1 MNIAYR
7 SLAVTAFVLA
17 GCAAPQNQPTGQ
29 QLEQMTQQV
38 MKSSFSDKGMAKVD
52 RLHQDL
58 AQQACSSSR
67 LPSHAVIEQIQS
79 QALAGVVWPAG
90 GRYLGDWKAGEA
102 IAQSGRGMTWT
113 DEADKPNGGSCYNCH
128 QLGKAE
134 LSYGTIGPSL
144 YQYGKTRGVG
154 DPASPASAPILQ
166 YTWVKLWNSRAYS
179 ACSNMPRFGEQH
191 LLTQDQ
197 MRDIMALLL
206 DPKSPVNQ

>member
-7 SLAVTAFVLA
+7 SLAVTAFALA
-17 GCAAPQNQPTGQ
+17 GCAAPQNQPTAQ
-29 QLEQMTQQV
+29 QLDQMTQQV
-38 MKSSFSDKGMAKVD
+38 MQSSFSDKGIAKVD

-58 AQQACSSSR
+58 AQQACSSSQ
-67 LPSHAVIEQIQS
+67 LPSHAVIEKIQS
-79 QALAGVVWPAG
+79 QALASVVWPAG
-90 GRYLGDWKAGEA
+90 GRFIGDWKAGEK

-113 DEADKPNGGSCYNCH
+113 DSADKPNGGSCYNCH
-128 QLGKAE
+128 QLSKAE

-144 YQYGKTRGVG
+144 YHYGKTRGVS
-154 DPASPASAPILQ
+154 DPYSPASAPILQ